1 MTPVDLWKNA
11 NLQYLSSVRKALS
24 EPMPD
29 AEEALIGHIRN
40 IEAHYARVGSLLA
53 EANGLLD
60 RGTYEFMSSEAAKK
74 LGTVRERDIAAEG
87 ELSPV
92 REIRDKIEAL
102 LRAIELRVHL
112 SQSILRQQ
120 RGERKLS

>member
-1 MTPVDLWKNA
+1 
-11 NLQYLSSVRKALS
+11 
-24 EPMPD
+24 MPD